1 MIIRNQLK
9 PTDLGRIILMHS
21 EFYSVR
27 DGYDHTFEAYVAEPL
42 AQFSLRDSSREKI
55 WIVEDEQGI
64 VGIICIC
71 ELTQERAQLRWF
83 MVQPRAQGKGL
94 GRELIGLAL
103 QFCRESEYT
112 KIVLWTAKG
121 LDSARHLYLN
131 HGFELTQERTH
142 LLWGVDLTEQC
153 YELNL

>member
-21 EFYSVR
+21 EFYSAR